1 MHAAL
6 YNLIIHVIEYFCIFL
21 RQHENEKTVFIAK
34 KPLQYFKYVDNK
46 YIILIHLKSNI
57 SKWQNSIVHTC
68 IIKFLSTIVIC
79 NSITI

>member
-57 SKWQNSIVHTC
+57 SKWQNSIVH
-68 IIKFLSTIVIC
+68 IQFHYNIKLVDILYLILL
-79 NSITI
+79 

>member
-34 KPLQYFKYVDNK
+34 KPLRYFKYVGNK

-57 SKWQNSIVHTC
+57 SKWQNSIVHIPINNC
-68 IIKFLSTIVIC
+68 DM
-79 NSITI
+79 